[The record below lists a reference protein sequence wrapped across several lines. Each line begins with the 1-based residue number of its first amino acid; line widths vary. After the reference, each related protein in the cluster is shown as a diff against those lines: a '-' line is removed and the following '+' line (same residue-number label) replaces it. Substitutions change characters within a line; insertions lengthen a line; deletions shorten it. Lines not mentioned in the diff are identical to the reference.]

1 MKHPSQTMK
10 RHLFLLL
17 HNNKNHLSSSSF
29 KLSLSPSLSS
39 KSSCTF
45 TTSTKPKSKLAPFLT
60 KQPKILI
67 KKPQNSSSSCN
78 EGDQDSHILT
88 QKDLAQLFTHELTAI
103 QIKEFY
109 PKQSSIELGKELSD
123 IANGTNN
130 NESNETRKV
139 NNWNVVTSDRGLERS
154 DVWTMGDFIP

>member
-1 MKHPSQTMK
+1 
-10 RHLFLLL
+10 
-17 HNNKNHLSSSSF
+17 
-29 KLSLSPSLSS
+29 
-39 KSSCTF
+39 
-45 TTSTKPKSKLAPFLT
+45 
-60 KQPKILI
+60 
-67 KKPQNSSSSCN
+67 
-78 EGDQDSHILT
+78 
-88 QKDLAQLFTHELTAI
+88 LTAI